1 MTALKAWPLVAICM
15 IWAAQEDSVCVHPT
29 RGDSH
34 AVSLDAVGRAQDD
47 IKHRLALSWESSMK
61 LGGEQPFDSGL
72 PACGSRKTRRFR
84 TALPP
89 DMVGKT
95 IAFAPSDRMPDADVR
110 VATSVR
116 KLIDV
121 QADALADRTLIERL
135 DVRCAPT
142 IVRGLSEVELELVE
156 NP

>member
-1 MTALKAWPLVAICM
+1 MTVLKSWPLLAICL
-15 IWAAQEDSVCVHPT
+15 IWAVQEESVCVHT
-29 RGDSH
+29 SRGDSH
-34 AVSLDAVGRAQDD
+34 ATSLEAVGRAQED
-47 IKHRLALSWESSMK
+47 IKRRLALSWESSLK
-61 LGGEQPFDSGL
+61 VGANQSFESGL
-72 PACGSRKTRRFR
+72 PACGPRKTRRFR
-84 TALPP
+84 TQLPP

-121 QADALADRTLIERL
+121 QADALADRALVERL
-135 DVRCAPT
+135 DVRCTPT

-156 NP
+156 SP

>member
-1 MTALKAWPLVAICM
+1 
-15 IWAAQEDSVCVHPT
+15 
-29 RGDSH
+29 
-34 AVSLDAVGRAQDD
+34 
-47 IKHRLALSWESSMK
+47 
-61 LGGEQPFDSGL
+61 
-72 PACGSRKTRRFR
+72 
-84 TALPP
+84 
-89 DMVGKT
+89 MVGKT
-95 IAFAPSDRMPDADVR
+95 IAFAPADRMPDADVR

-121 QADALADRTLIERL
+121 QADALADRTLVERL